1 MCHNGYPVSSARSDD
16 VTTTVRNTTDFERQN
31 LLFYLYKMIVLSART
46 GGRIAKHNTENNFD
60 ISLVLY
66 AVQVDSQAR
75 VVGHKRYLQHYK
87 REGMK
92 Q

>member
-1 MCHNGYPVSSARSDD
+1 MCHNGYPVSTARSDD
-16 VTTTVRNTTDFERQN
+16 VTTTVRNTTNFERQN
-31 LLFYLYKMIVLSART
+31 LLFYSYKIIVLSVRT
-46 GGRIAKHNTENNFD
+46 GGRIAKHKTETNRD
-60 ISLVLY
+60 IRLVLY

-75 VVGHKRYLQHYK
+75 FVGHKRYLQDYK